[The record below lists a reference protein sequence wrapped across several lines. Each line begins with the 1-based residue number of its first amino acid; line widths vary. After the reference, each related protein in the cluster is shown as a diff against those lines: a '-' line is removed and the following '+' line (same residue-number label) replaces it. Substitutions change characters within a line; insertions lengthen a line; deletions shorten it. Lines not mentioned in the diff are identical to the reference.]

1 MPDQM
6 TTAVPASLS
15 GGRTRGLADRLRSA
29 LVGDPDARF
38 VYLANFEVEDR
49 WAVGE
54 TGLPRTPFETA
65 RQVVNR
71 MDELAVTLAGGQD
84 HVLLKQ
90 APDPGYLDWLSRL
103 ELPLPRLV
111 PANSSQPQR
120 NVTED
125 ALATPALL
133 DLLSGLAAEGAYLL
147 PHGVSTM
154 EEELA
159 ERTGLPLAAPP
170 TTICKFVNSKVYSRR
185 LAEKLGLRQPTG
197 WACAALEQFA
207 AACRDAA
214 DLLADGRRVVVKDAY
229 GVSGKG
235 LMVVD
240 DPNRLDRL
248 YRMVATQARRSGHDR
263 VGLVVE
269 EWVAKGVDLN
279 YQFTVHRDG
288 TVSFDF
294 VKEAY
299 TVHGVHTGHRMPA
312 RLSAPV
318 HEELRRC
325 SQALGTQL
333 AADGYYGVVG
343 VDAMTDPSGGLYPVT
358 EINAR
363 NNMST
368 YQATLVERLVRP
380 DMVALAR
387 QYPLRLATA
396 LPFDR
401 LRHGL
406 GELLLREPGGVGL
419 VIHAFATVNAGAGAQ
434 PFPGR
439 LYGLLTATSTEEL
452 DTMDAEI
459 ADRLAVLAEGV

>member
-1 MPDQM
+1 MHDRT
-6 TTAVPASLS
+6 TTAVTA
-15 GGRTRGLADRLRSA
+15 RGFADRLRSA

-49 WAVGE
+49 WAAGE
-54 TGLPRTPFETA
+54 TGLPRTPFEA
-65 RQVVNR
+65 DRRVVNR
-71 MDELAVTLAGGQD
+71 MDELAITLAGGPD
-84 HVLLKQ
+84 HVLLKA
-90 APDPGYLDWLSRL
+90 APDPGYLDCLL
-103 ELPLPRLV
+103 GLDLPLPSLV
-111 PANSSQPQR
+111 TAHSSQPHR

-125 ALATPALL
+125 ALASL
-133 DLLSGLAAEGAYLL
+133 DVLHRLSALAADGAYLL
-147 PHGVSTM
+147 PHGVSTV

-170 TTICKFVNSKVYSRR
+170 TTTCKSVNSKVYSRR
-185 LAEKLGLRQPTG
+185 LASLLGLRQPVG
-197 WACAALEQFA
+197 WACSDLDEFA
-207 AACRDAA
+207 AACRDAH

-240 DPNRLDRL
+240 DPHRLDRL
-248 YRMVATQARRSGHDR
+248 YRMVATQVQRSGHDR

-279 YQFTVHRDG
+279 YQFCVHRDR
-288 TVSFDF
+288 TVTFDF

-299 TVHGVHTGHRMPA
+299 TVRGVHMGHRIPA
-312 RLSAPV
+312 RLRVAAQD
-318 HEELRRC
+318 ELRRC
-325 SQALGTQL
+325 SQALGAQL

-343 VDAMTDPSGGLYPVT
+343 VDAMTDPSGDLYPVT

-368 YQATLVERLVRP
+368 YQATLTERLVGP

-387 QYPLRLATA
+387 QYPLRLATP
-396 LPFDR
+396 LPFRR
-401 LRHGL
+401 LREGL
-406 GELLLREPGGVGL
+406 GGLLLSQPGGVGL
-419 VIHAFATVNAGAGAQ
+419 VIHAFATVNAGAAPQ

-439 LYGLLTATSTEEL
+439 LYGLLMARSTAEL
-452 DTMDAEI
+452 DTMDAEV
-459 ADRLAVLAEGV
+459 ADRLAVLAEGE